1 MVGFRIRFTQPTGDR
16 SLKSQQSSKIASV
29 EGIKAGDSASEK
41 CGIGNQVVPRP
52 LILGQSRPL
61 SRRRPQSTMNPNPVE
76 IGHPTFLCCTTLL
89 GARVVHGK

>member
-1 MVGFRIRFTQPTGDR
+1 MFVLRQEAKGKSKKIKELKMVGFRIRFTQPTGDR
-16 SLKSQQSSKIASV
+16 RFKSQQSSKIASV

-61 SRRRPQSTMNPNPVE
+61 SRRRPQSTMNPNPV
-76 IGHPTFLCCTTLL
+76 
-89 GARVVHGK
+89 